1 MPMAAFPNGS
11 ALPGSHCAHMN
22 PQPQPGIWD
31 KLTRVIL
38 LLIAIACVIGIAR
51 WYLPV
56 IQQNERERTELR
68 RLNQEVRQEE
78 ETMRKLKGTIDALQ
92 RDTQSVERLVREKLG
107 YAKPGE
113 TVIRFD
119 ETMTNVTTNKP

>member
-1 MPMAAFPNGS
+1 
-11 ALPGSHCAHMN
+11 MN